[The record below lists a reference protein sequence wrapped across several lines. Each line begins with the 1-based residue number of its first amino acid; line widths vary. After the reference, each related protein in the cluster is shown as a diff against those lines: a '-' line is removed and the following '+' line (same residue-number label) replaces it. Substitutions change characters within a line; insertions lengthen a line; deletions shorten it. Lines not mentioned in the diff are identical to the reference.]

1 MNKIDIYLV
10 PLGISIGI
18 YWFLLR
24 KKESAWMKALKEF
37 PYLVEKKNEIIRD
50 SGIELLK
57 ITGLYLVINTAL
69 KK

>member
-10 PLGISIGI
+10 PLGLSIGI
-18 YWFLLR
+18 YWLLLR

-37 PYLVEKKNEIIRD
+37 PYLVEKKNEIMRD
-50 SGIELLK
+50 TGMELLK
-57 ITGLYLVINTAL
+57 IVGVYLVINTLL

>member
-10 PLGISIGI
+10 PLGLSIGI
-18 YWFLLR
+18 YWLLLR

-50 SGIELLK
+50 TGIELLK
-57 ITGLYLVINTAL
+57 IAGIYLVINTLL